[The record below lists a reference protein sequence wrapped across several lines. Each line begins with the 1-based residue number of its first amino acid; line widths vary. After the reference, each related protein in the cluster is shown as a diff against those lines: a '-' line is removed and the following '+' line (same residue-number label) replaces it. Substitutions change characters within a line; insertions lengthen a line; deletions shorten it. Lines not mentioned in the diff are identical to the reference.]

1 MDGMAAKVVGRSDG
15 TPLRSTW
22 KRRGPSRGTRAERA
36 EVVVVT
42 VSGANR
48 PWLSVYG
55 DRLSGEPLSGSLT
68 AFLKEAVGKYRDN
81 TVLTGGG
88 QEISYG
94 ELLDLTERF
103 ASALWEAGV
112 RKGDRVGL
120 MVPNC
125 PEYVVAFFGALRIGA
140 TTTQVNPLYVG
151 RELEHI
157 FSDSGTETVVVHAAM
172 YGKVK
177 DVQEGTPLKRVVC
190 VGEPEGGLRNGD
202 LSFDEL
208 LESAA
213 GSAPPVEI
221 DPNQDLASIQYT
233 GGTTGVSKG
242 AMLTHANL
250 LGGVKQTMDLLIED
264 PEEFPENGKV
274 IAVAPFFHIFGMTMV
289 LLFGMRMGWNL
300 LTVAR
305 FDPDAMMEL
314 IRDQKPVYLAGVATL
329 YTALHNHPGMESYG
343 LGEVL
348 LYTSGGAAVPLS
360 LLSSFERRTG
370 RPIYEGWGLS
380 EGAPASFNTYLRG
393 WVGGSIGVP
402 IPGTDAKI
410 VDLETGKR
418 KMPVG
423 EPGEIAIR
431 GPQVMKGYWGMPE
444 ETAKVL
450 RDGWLYTGDVARM
463 DEDGYLYIVDRKKE
477 VINTAGFKVYPRE
490 VEEVLYA
497 HPGVV
502 EGVAVGVPDEY
513 RGETVK
519 AFVVKREGGALTE
532 QELISYCQ
540 ENLAAYKVPKL
551 VEFREELPKSAVG
564 KLLKRVL
571 ADEERQKAGLTPEEG
586 KGLGGA

>member
-1 MDGMAAKVVGRSDG
+1 MPDEK
-15 TPLRSTW
+15 
-22 KRRGPSRGTRAERA
+22 
-36 EVVVVT
+36 
-42 VSGANR
+42 R

-55 DRLSGEPLSGSLT
+55 GKLSGEPIGGSLGE
-68 AFLKEAVGKYRDN
+68 FLEKVAEEYRDN
-81 TVLTGGG
+81 VAVTREGS
-88 QEISYG
+88 EISYA
-94 ELLDLTERF
+94 ELLALVEKA
-103 ASALWEAGV
+103 ASALHEAGV
-112 RKGDRVGL
+112 QKGDRVGL
-120 MVPNC
+120 MLPNC

-157 FSDSGTETVVVHAAM
+157 FSDSGAETVVAHAAM
-172 YGKVK
+172 YGKVR
-177 DVQEGTPLKRVVC
+177 DVQGNTPLKRVIC
-190 VGEPEGGLRNGD
+190 VGEPEGGMRGGD
-202 LSFDEL
+202 LSFGEFLDTA
-208 LESAA
+208 S
-213 GSAPPVEI
+213 GSAPEVEI
-221 DPNQDLASIQYT
+221 DPNEDLASIQYT

-242 AMLTHANL
+242 AMLSHANL

-264 PEEFPENGKV
+264 PAEFPDNGKV

-305 FDPDAMMEL
+305 FRPDTIMEM
-314 IRDQKPVYLAGVATL
+314 IRDEKPIYLAGVATL
-329 YTALHNHPGMESYG
+329 YTALHNYPDMESYG
-343 LGEVL
+343 LDRVL
-348 LYTSGGAAVPLS
+348 LYTSGGAAVPIS
-360 LLSSFERRTG
+360 LLESFERRTG
-370 RPIYEGWGLS
+370 RPIFEGWGLS

-410 VDLETGKR
+410 VDLETGER
-418 KMPVG
+418 EMPIGDAG
-423 EPGEIAIR
+423 EVVIK
-431 GPQVMKGYWGMPE
+431 GPQVMKGYWAMPE
-444 ETAKVL
+444 ETARVL

-463 DEDGYLYIVDRKKE
+463 DEQGYLYIVDRKKE

-497 HPGVV
+497 HPDVV

-519 AFVVKREGGALTE
+519 AFVVKKEGSVLME
-532 QELISYCQ
+532 EELVAHCK
-540 ENLAAYKVPKL
+540 ENLAPYKVPKL

-571 ADEERQKAGLTPEEG
+571 ADEERQKAGLAPAQG
-586 KGLGGA
+586 KGLGGAHDLAP